1 MDGNVVAELAD
12 VLDGQDLV
20 GVDVAFRLGG
30 EAGGGVSRAFK
41 VWEGEL
47 VLEELSI
54 FGVPLILLNCTERTY
69 CKESENE

>member
-1 MDGNVVAELAD
+1 MDGDAVTELAD
-12 VLDGQDLV
+12 FLDGQDLV
-20 GVDVAFRLGG
+20 GIDVPFCLGG
-30 EAGGGVSRAFK
+30 DPGGGVSRAFEMG
-41 VWEGEL
+41 EGEL